1 MSDADY
7 IQALLIAFFEYLGYD
22 IHEILDRKE
31 DLSSSTLQE

>member
-7 IQALLIAFFEYLGYD
+7 IQAFPIAFFEYLGYD
-22 IHEILDRKE
+22 IHKIPDRKE